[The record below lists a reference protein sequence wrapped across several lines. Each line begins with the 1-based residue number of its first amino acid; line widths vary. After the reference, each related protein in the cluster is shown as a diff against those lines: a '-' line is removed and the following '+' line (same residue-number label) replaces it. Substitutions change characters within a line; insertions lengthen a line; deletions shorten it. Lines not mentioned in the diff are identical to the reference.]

1 MKKVIVTYKVKA
13 DRAEENEMLI
23 KQVFKQ
29 LLREM
34 PEGIQY
40 AVYKLSDGVSFVHV
54 ASFEDAEANDTFT
67 GLPAFR
73 DFREAIKDRC
83 EVQPVTTHVQELG
96 WYY

>member
-1 MKKVIVTYKVKA
+1 
-13 DRAEENEMLI
+13 MLI

-54 ASFEDAEANDTFT
+54 ASFEDAAANDVFT
-67 GLPAFR
+67 DLPAFQ
-73 DFREAIKDRC
+73 DFRVAIRERC
-83 EVQPVTTHVQELG
+83 EVQPVTTQMQELG